1 MRMIC
6 IEKNGDSNTPYMIR
20 ISIKMV
26 IYLSGPR
33 FKVITQI
40 IADFFVVKNIN
51 HNDKIISLNTSQ
63 LRE

>member
-1 MRMIC
+1 M
-6 IEKNGDSNTPYMIR
+6 ESNTPYMIR